1 MTESQYLNFL
11 DKHGIGKE
19 KVMVLMSMTELFE
32 FVNAVEQF
40 VLNDIIK
47 FEDASETVPSSFIRA
62 KLNRKDEH

>member
-11 DKHGIGKE
+11 EKNGIGENKLM
-19 KVMVLMSMTELFE
+19 VMFSMVELFA

-47 FEDASETVPSSFIRA
+47 FEDSSEAVPSSFIRA
-62 KLNRKDEH
+62 KLNRNEH

>member
-11 DKHGIGKE
+11 EKNGIGENKLM
-19 KVMVLMSMTELFE
+19 VMFSMVELFA

-47 FEDASETVPSSFIRA
+47 FEDSSESVPSSFIRA
-62 KLNRKDEH
+62 KLNRNEH

>member
-11 DKHGIGKE
+11 EKNGIGENKLM
-19 KVMVLMSMTELFE
+19 VMFSMVELFA

-47 FEDASETVPSSFIRA
+47 FEDSSEAVPSSFIRA
-62 KLNRKDEH
+62 KLNRDEH